1 MQRLKKAV
9 GNEIEPTH
17 PLLLELNEKLQR
29 RLTDEEEAK
38 MEEMSQQ
45 FKNEY
50 LNHPKNTEYRRQKY
64 EKSSKEAEILET
76 RIKEAFIKYQSIE
89 EDKWKWFYLALEIV
103 WYDMNWLSGKKW
115 LFIEK
120 SRKWKN
126 KARSLGSN
134 GQM

>member
-1 MQRLKKAV
+1 MKKAV

-89 EDKWKWFYLALEIV
+89 EDK
-103 WYDMNWLSGKKW
+103 
-115 LFIEK
+115 
-120 SRKWKN
+120 
-126 KARSLGSN
+126 
-134 GQM
+134 